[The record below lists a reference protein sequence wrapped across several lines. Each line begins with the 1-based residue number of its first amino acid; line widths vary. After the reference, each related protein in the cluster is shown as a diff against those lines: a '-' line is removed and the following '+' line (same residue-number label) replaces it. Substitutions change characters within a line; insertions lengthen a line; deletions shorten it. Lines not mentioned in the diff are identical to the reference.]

1 MVYYF
6 YILILNIGANAA
18 PYPAPTFFLFFAIQ
32 KERMLDKKEKLRT
45 AAFFCRK
52 MPVFLSS
59 LKLSQNRGGRSL
71 YLRAC
76 GKAAIVSLIDCAKHN
91 PYDARRALK
100 TLRVSLSLC
109 VFLSLFIAKKR
120 KKYTRLKIYL
130 YTILC
135 KMV

>member
-18 PYPAPTFFLFFAIQ
+18 PNPAPTFFLFFAKQ

-52 MPVFLSS
+52 MSVFLSS
-59 LKLSQNRGGRSL
+59 LRLSQNRGGRSL

-100 TLRVSLSLC
+100 RCGFLFLC
-109 VFLSLFIAKKR
+109 VYFFLFSSQKR
-120 KKYTRLKIYL
+120 ERNTQD
-130 YTILC
+130 
-135 KMV
+135 

>member
-1 MVYYF
+1 MPPRTPHQHSF
-6 YILILNIGANAA
+6 
-18 PYPAPTFFLFFAIQ
+18 FFLRY
-32 KERMLDKKEKLRT
+32 KKKECWTRKKNYALLHFS
-45 AAFFCRK
+45 AEKCQYFFLPSK
-52 MPVFLSS
+52 P
-59 LKLSQNRGGRSL
+59 SQNRGGRSL

-135 KMV
+135 KFLHKKALDLIQRL